1 MTQEMECQASLDATT
16 YINKRYIYLSHLLL
30 FLHSPSHSHLYM
42 AKQTTSLKAS
52 ISSISFHPNLISE
65 NKVKMFLQGE
75 DDETHALKIR
85 KKGANGHVG
94 DENLA
99 AWLNLS
105 LGRKEMPTTTSSTCK
120 LKPSSN
126 KVFSCNFC
134 MRKFFSSQALGG
146 HQNAHKR
153 ERKITKR
160 FQFQG
165 STTVSLQPSSLQSIG
180 IRPYSLLHN
189 PHREALGTVAR
200 FSDSIPGL
208 GMTWTPF
215 TAEEATTAVRPGS
228 FHLKFPPPKQSPEL
242 LDLSLRL

>member
-1 MTQEMECQASLDATT
+1 
-16 YINKRYIYLSHLLL
+16 
-30 FLHSPSHSHLYM
+30 M
-42 AKQTTSLKAS
+42 AKQTASLKAS
-52 ISSISFHPNLISE
+52 ISSISLHP
-65 NKVKMFLQGE
+65 
-75 DDETHALKIR
+75 H
-85 KKGANGHVG
+85 
-94 DENLA
+94 LA

-105 LGRKEMPTTTSSTCK
+105 LGRKETPTTSSTCK

-126 KVFSCNFC
+126 RVFSCNFC

-153 ERKITKR
+153 ERGITKR
-160 FQFQG
+160 SQFQG
-165 STTVSLQPSSLQSIG
+165 LTTVSLRPSSLQSIG
-180 IRPYSLLHN
+180 VRPYSLLHN

-228 FHLKFPPPKQSPEL
+228 FHLKFPPPKQLPEL